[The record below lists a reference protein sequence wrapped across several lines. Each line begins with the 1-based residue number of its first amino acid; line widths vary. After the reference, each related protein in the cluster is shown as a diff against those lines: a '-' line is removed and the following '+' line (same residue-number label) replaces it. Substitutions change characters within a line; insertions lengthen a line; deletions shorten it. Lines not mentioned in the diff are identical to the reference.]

1 MSTIKTAISIDESL
15 FRKAEELAEELQ
27 ISRSLL
33 YARAVEEF
41 VRGHERNQ
49 ILRELNEVYGE
60 EMEAQDLGFLQRAR
74 QHMEKRPKDEW

>member
-1 MSTIKTAISIDESL
+1 MPTIKTAISIDESL
-15 FRKAEELAEELQ
+15 YRKAEELAEELQ

-33 YARAVEEF
+33 YARAVEKF
-41 VRGHERNQ
+41 VRGYERNQ

-74 QHMEKRPKDEW
+74 QHMEQRPKDEW

>member
-1 MSTIKTAISIDESL
+1 MPTIKTAISIDESL
-15 FRKAEELAEELQ
+15 YRKAEEMAKELQ

-41 VRGHERNQ
+41 VRSYERNQ

-60 EMEAQDLGFLQRAR
+60 EMKAQDLDFLQRAR
-74 QHMEKRPKDEW
+74 QQMEQPPKDEW

>member
-1 MSTIKTAISIDESL
+1 MSTIKTAISIDALL

-41 VRGHERNQ
+41 VRGHERIQ

-74 QHMEKRPKDEW
+74 QHMEQRPKDEW